1 MSMGRPP
8 SVVLPRHII
17 DLIRRTS
24 RSFHLTL
31 RALPRAVRNEVS
43 LLYLLARTA
52 DTLAD
57 SLHGEGDVLIEALQ
71 LYRARSMEGPSSP
84 LDFSDLIRLQDDPS
98 EAELLTRVEEIIM
111 LLESTPAD
119 AKDRMR
125 RCLSTIISGQ
135 ILDLERF
142 RNPRRPGL
150 VALGSMEEADDY
162 TYRVAGSVGEFWTEV
177 SLAHLFRLE
186 EAGEQ
191 DLLREGVRFGKG
203 LQWVNILRDIPADL
217 ALGRCYLPRDQL
229 RDHGLEP
236 ADLLDPTAMTR
247 FRPLY
252 EQYLDVAQSHLN
264 AASRYLHMVPV
275 GQRRMRFAIALPIVL
290 GRRTI
295 DLLRSGNVLDAD
307 HRIKVSR
314 PEVKRILRTSL
325 FATRSKRAMAAW
337 VPMDGT

>member
-1 MSMGRPP
+1 M
-8 SVVLPRHII
+8 
-17 DLIRRTS
+17 T
-24 RSFHLTL
+24 
-31 RALPRAVRNEVS
+31 
-43 LLYLLARTA
+43 
-52 DTLAD
+52 
-57 SLHGEGDVLIEALQ
+57 
-71 LYRARSMEGPSSP
+71 
-84 LDFSDLIRLQDDPS
+84 
-98 EAELLTRVEEIIM
+98 
-111 LLESTPAD
+111 TP
-119 AKDRMR
+119 
-125 RCLSTIISGQ
+125 IG
-135 ILDLERF
+135 
-142 RNPRRPGL
+142 
-150 VALGSMEEADDY
+150 
-162 TYRVAGSVGEFWTEV
+162 VAGSVGEFWTEV

-236 ADLLDPTAMTR
+236 ADLLDPTTMTR